1 MTDFRDIRLFGVLGL
16 VQFISSKTIA
26 EIVSEY
32 DFLLNYPRS
41 YYLNERSVGPR
52 VIDTYISKSCGT
64 SLTLPPFNLC
74 PAG

>member
-52 VIDTYISKSCGT
+52 VIDTYISGGCGT